1 MKKRVVALLTAL
13 CVLLCCGA
21 SAETVKHERVFAV
34 VDSQGNVSTLLDN
47 VRLENGDK
55 LDNVTDR
62 TMLTGVE
69 NVSGHETFTQDGEV
83 LTWQLNGESVIYQ
96 GTSDK
101 TMDVVPVVRMTV
113 DGKEV
118 TAEELKGLT
127 GEVTIE
133 VTYTTEKPYLALTVL
148 PLDENQKLLIC
159 FGSGADMQIVAGYA
173 DDIVKDGIRR
183 CWKIRRVSE
192 QRQFFRRVDERL
204 RATIPIKFTQPTWK
218 PNADGIIV
226 PEDGMT
232 LDISAGGLACY
243 LNRGMNVGEVCE
255 MTLPTIGA
263 AREGHEIAGAVAVIC
278 WTREA
283 PKGSPFRRVAGFQ
296 FRFADSVERQQMQD
310 YVENIKKRYKL

>member
-1 MKKRVVALLTAL
+1 MSEALRIRAGTKLRMALDVPIGQEPAFNLVCTFVKALDTASFL
-13 CVLLCCGA
+13 I
-21 SAETVKHERVFAV
+21 SIPMR
-34 VDSQGNVSTLLDN
+34 
-47 VRLENGDK
+47 
-55 LDNVTDR
+55 
-62 TMLTGVE
+62 
-69 NVSGHETFTQDGEV
+69 DG
-83 LTWQLNGESVIYQ
+83 Q
-96 GTSDK
+96 
-101 TMDVVPVVRMTV
+101 
-113 DGKEV
+113 
-118 TAEELKGLT
+118 A
-127 GEVTIE
+127 
-133 VTYTTEKPYLALTVL
+133 L

-283 PKGSPFRRVAGFQ
+283 PKGSPFRRVAGVQ
-296 FRFADSVERQQMQD
+296 FRFADNEERQQMQD
-310 YVENIKKRYKL
+310 YVLNIKKRYKL